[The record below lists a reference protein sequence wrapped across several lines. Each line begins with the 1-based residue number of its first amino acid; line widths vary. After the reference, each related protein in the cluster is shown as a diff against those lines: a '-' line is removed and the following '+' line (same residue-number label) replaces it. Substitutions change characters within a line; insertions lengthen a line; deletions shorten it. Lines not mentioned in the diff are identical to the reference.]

1 MRINEI
7 SGKNLLP
14 EENSGKRSGK
24 VEDKKDKIEIS
35 GEARELY
42 EAKRMEKIEEIR
54 KKIEAG
60 FYDSDSVIDEVVEKI
75 YKLLKLNS

>member
-1 MRINEI
+1 MRVNEI

-14 EENSGKRSGK
+14 EENNSKKLGK

-42 EAKRMEKIEEIR
+42 EAKRMEKIEEIKR
-54 KKIEAG
+54 KIESG
-60 FYDSDSVIDEVVEKI
+60 FYDSDSVIDEVAEKI
-75 YKLLKLNS
+75 YKFFKLNS